1 MSDITDEDV
10 EKLIIELRT
19 NNKLEKFL
27 KILEIV
33 TNDNIDDN
41 HEIDLNELFDNK
53 PIVNQID
60 GLGINDINNPTLE
73 KKDNQNE

>member
-10 EKLIIELRT
+10 EKLIIELHT

>member
-10 EKLIIELRT
+10 EKLIIELHT

-53 PIVNQID
+53 PIVNEID